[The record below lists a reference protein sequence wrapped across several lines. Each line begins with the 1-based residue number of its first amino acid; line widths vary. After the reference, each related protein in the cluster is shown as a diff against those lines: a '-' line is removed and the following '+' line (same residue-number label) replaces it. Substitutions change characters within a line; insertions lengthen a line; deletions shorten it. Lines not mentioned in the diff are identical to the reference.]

1 MRICSIAGRSER
13 RILSEERLNAA
24 VTRVLAMKLALE
36 ARTQE
41 TQKDIWQKR
50 YTGSGAKELAAKCA
64 GRSITLVKNKE
75 DLLPVSPKTYQ
86 RVRLMVVGDEK
97 LYDANIMQVAETC
110 LRDLGFMVEKYD
122 PMCDDL
128 HGTSHLPK
136 DRLNVLILH
145 YPTASNQVAVRPQW
159 CEKHA
164 LEIPRFVHEEKTVA
178 ISLANPYH
186 LQDIRYVQ
194 AYINIYWQRKET
206 IWNWHCA
213 RWSVGIS
220 QGIVP

>member
-1 MRICSIAGRSER
+1 
-13 RILSEERLNAA
+13 
-24 VTRVLAMKLALE
+24 MKLALE

-97 LYDANIMQVAETC
+97 LYDANIMKVAETC

-164 LEIPRFVHEEKTVA
+164 LDIPRFVHEEKTVA

-186 LQDIRYVQ
+186 LQDIPRVQ
-194 AYINIYWQRKET
+194 AYINTYTATKVNLELALRKMVSGDFT
-206 IWNWHCA
+206 GHSPVDAFCGLYDT
-213 RWSVGIS
+213 RL
-220 QGIVP
+220 